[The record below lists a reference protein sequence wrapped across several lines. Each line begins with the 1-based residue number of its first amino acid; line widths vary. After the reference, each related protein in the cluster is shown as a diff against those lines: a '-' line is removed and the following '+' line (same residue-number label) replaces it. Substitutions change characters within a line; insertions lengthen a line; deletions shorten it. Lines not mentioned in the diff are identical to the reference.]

1 MAWPLSADERSVMG
15 WAFESVQKA
24 GVSRGV
30 WHPVVAARRNV
41 SGAPSRRGVSTPAP
55 WRISRGELFSAAKQ
69 EAARLRDMH
78 AQEEARRARATER
91 SAVIERAARDHQLR
105 KFNERCRLQRLNGQV
120 ELEIKNARGVVYAEG
135 ERERIA
141 SEAIRD
147 TATRHGFD
155 FGGPVSR
162 QLEAALDSAFA
173 WAENWNPTEELGFG
187 GFSDRL

>member
-30 WHPVVAARRNV
+30 WHPIVAARWNV
-41 SGAPSRRGVSTPAP
+41 SGAPLRRRVSTPAP
-55 WRISRGELFSAAKQ
+55 WRISRDELFSAAKR
-69 EAARLRDMH
+69 EAERLRDMRT
-78 AQEEARRARATER
+78 QEEARRARAAER
-91 SAVIERAARDHQLR
+91 SVAIEKAAQDYRLR

-120 ELEIKNARGVVYAEG
+120 ELEIKNAREVSYAKG

-162 QLEAALDSAFA
+162 QFEAALDSAFA
-173 WAENWNPTEELGFG
+173 WAENWNPTEGLGFG
-187 GFSDRL
+187 GFSDRI